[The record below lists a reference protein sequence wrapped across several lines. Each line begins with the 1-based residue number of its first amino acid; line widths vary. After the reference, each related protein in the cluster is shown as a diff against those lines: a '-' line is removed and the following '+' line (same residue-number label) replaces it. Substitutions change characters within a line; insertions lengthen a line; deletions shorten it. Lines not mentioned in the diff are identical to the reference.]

1 MKNLFLSWE
10 PSHIASVSDKAVGV
24 TLENTCVISE
34 VQYFDFLV
42 SYLYTFNPLS
52 SSSKWVTTLVATTYR
67 NMENGQSWKTTYMT
81 MVRWLERT
89 PFIFVFKLK
98 IHIRQMKL
106 SRKSRNGKET
116 ILYEYSLCCSC
127 LIIKLVKAIC
137 FKIETNSHKFL
148 LELTK
153 IYNSGENIWT

>member
-81 MVRWLERT
+81 MVRWLERI
-89 PFIFVFKLK
+89 PFIFVFKLNVVLQNSYQADEIVKEIEEWK
-98 IHIRQMKL
+98 IK
-106 SRKSRNGKET
+106 N
-116 ILYEYSLCCSC
+116 
-127 LIIKLVKAIC
+127 IIWIFLVLQLFDYKAC
-137 FKIETNSHKFL
+137 
-148 LELTK
+148 
-153 IYNSGENIWT
+153 

>member
-52 SSSKWVTTLVATTYR
+52 SLSKWVTTLVATTYR
-67 NMENGQSWKTTYMT
+67 NMENGQSWKTTYIT
-81 MVRWLERT
+81 MVRWLEST
-89 PFIFVFKLK
+89 PFIFVFKLNVVLQNSYQADEIVK
-98 IHIRQMKL
+98 EIEEWK
-106 SRKSRNGKET
+106 RNN
-116 ILYEYSLCCSC
+116 
-127 LIIKLVKAIC
+127 IIWIFLVLQLFDYKAC
-137 FKIETNSHKFL
+137 
-148 LELTK
+148 
-153 IYNSGENIWT
+153 

>member
-42 SYLYTFNPLS
+42 FYLYTFNPLS

-81 MVRWLERT
+81 MVRWLEGT
-89 PFIFVFKLK
+89 PFIFVFKLNVVLQNSYQADEIVK
-98 IHIRQMKL
+98 EIEEWK
-106 SRKSRNGKET
+106 RNN
-116 ILYEYSLCCSC
+116 
-127 LIIKLVKAIC
+127 IIWIFLVLQLFDYKAC
-137 FKIETNSHKFL
+137 
-148 LELTK
+148 
-153 IYNSGENIWT
+153 

>member
-10 PSHIASVSDKAVGV
+10 PSHIASVSDKAIGV

-42 SYLYTFNPLS
+42 FYLYTFNPLS

-89 PFIFVFKLK
+89 PFIFVFKLNVVLQNSYQADEIVK
-98 IHIRQMKL
+98 EIEEWK
-106 SRKSRNGKET
+106 RNNIT
-116 ILYEYSLCCSC
+116 WIF
-127 LIIKLVKAIC
+127 LVLQLFDYKAC
-137 FKIETNSHKFL
+137 
-148 LELTK
+148 
-153 IYNSGENIWT
+153 

>member
-10 PSHIASVSDKAVGV
+10 PPHIASVSDKAVGV

-89 PFIFVFKLK
+89 PFIFVFKLNIVLQNSYQADEIVK
-98 IHIRQMKL
+98 EIEEWK
-106 SRKSRNGKET
+106 RNN
-116 ILYEYSLCCSC
+116 
-127 LIIKLVKAIC
+127 IIWIFLVLQLFDYKAC
-137 FKIETNSHKFL
+137 
-148 LELTK
+148 
-153 IYNSGENIWT
+153 

>member
-10 PSHIASVSDKAVGV
+10 SSHIASVSDKAVGV

-81 MVRWLERT
+81 MVRWLERA
-89 PFIFVFKLK
+89 PFIFVFKLNVVLQNSYQADEIVKEIEEWK
-98 IHIRQMKL
+98 IK
-106 SRKSRNGKET
+106 N
-116 ILYEYSLCCSC
+116 
-127 LIIKLVKAIC
+127 IIWIFLVLQLFDYKAC
-137 FKIETNSHKFL
+137 
-148 LELTK
+148 
-153 IYNSGENIWT
+153 

>member
-89 PFIFVFKLK
+89 PFIFVFKLNVVLQNSYQADEIVKEIEEWK
-98 IHIRQMKL
+98 IK
-106 SRKSRNGKET
+106 N
-116 ILYEYSLCCSC
+116 
-127 LIIKLVKAIC
+127 IIWIFLVLQLFDYKAC
-137 FKIETNSHKFL
+137 
-148 LELTK
+148 
-153 IYNSGENIWT
+153 

>member
-42 SYLYTFNPLS
+42 FYLYTFNPLS

-81 MVRWLERT
+81 MIRWLERT
-89 PFIFVFKLK
+89 PFIFVFKLNVVLQNSYQADEIVK
-98 IHIRQMKL
+98 EIEEWK
-106 SRKSRNGKET
+106 RNN
-116 ILYEYSLCCSC
+116 
-127 LIIKLVKAIC
+127 IIWIFLVLQLFDYKAC
-137 FKIETNSHKFL
+137 
-148 LELTK
+148 
-153 IYNSGENIWT
+153 

>member
-42 SYLYTFNPLS
+42 FYLYTFNPLS

-89 PFIFVFKLK
+89 PFIFVFKLNVVLQNSYQADEIVK
-98 IHIRQMKL
+98 EIEEWK
-106 SRKSRNGKET
+106 RNN
-116 ILYEYSLCCSC
+116 
-127 LIIKLVKAIC
+127 IIWIFLVLQLFDYKAC
-137 FKIETNSHKFL
+137 
-148 LELTK
+148 
-153 IYNSGENIWT
+153 

>member
-42 SYLYTFNPLS
+42 FYLYTFNPLS

-89 PFIFVFKLK
+89 PFIFVFKLNVVLQNSYQADEIVKEIEEWK
-98 IHIRQMKL
+98 IK
-106 SRKSRNGKET
+106 N
-116 ILYEYSLCCSC
+116 
-127 LIIKLVKAIC
+127 IISIFLVLQLFDYKAC
-137 FKIETNSHKFL
+137 
-148 LELTK
+148 
-153 IYNSGENIWT
+153 

>member
-42 SYLYTFNPLS
+42 FYLYTFNPLS

-81 MVRWLERT
+81 MVRWLERA
-89 PFIFVFKLK
+89 PFIFVFKLNVVLQNSYQADEIVK
-98 IHIRQMKL
+98 EIEEWK
-106 SRKSRNGKET
+106 RNN
-116 ILYEYSLCCSC
+116 
-127 LIIKLVKAIC
+127 IIWIFLVLQLFDYKAC
-137 FKIETNSHKFL
+137 
-148 LELTK
+148 
-153 IYNSGENIWT
+153 